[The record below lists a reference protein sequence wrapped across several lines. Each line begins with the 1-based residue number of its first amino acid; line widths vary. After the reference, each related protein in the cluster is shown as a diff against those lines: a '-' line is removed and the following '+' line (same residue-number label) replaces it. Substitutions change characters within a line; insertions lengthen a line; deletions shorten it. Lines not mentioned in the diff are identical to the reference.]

1 MVDDGEWTGPT
12 RSLADGPAWP
22 APAACLPEP
31 GLLSP
36 LLGAGWE
43 QLPHSRNA
51 TGGLLE
57 DRVKFPGGMG
67 ATADC
72 AASAASLPAPSAPG
86 L

>member
-1 MVDDGEWTGPT
+1 MYLPGPLT
-12 RSLADGPAWP
+12 DWLTA
-22 APAACLPEP
+22 
-31 GLLSP
+31 
-36 LLGAGWE
+36 LGAGWE

-72 AASAASLPAPSAPG
+72 AALSQLLPSNPLCPPAS
-86 L
+86 

>member
-1 MVDDGEWTGPT
+1 MYLPGPLT
-12 RSLADGPAWP
+12 DWLTA
-22 APAACLPEP
+22 
-31 GLLSP
+31 
-36 LLGAGWE
+36 LGAGWE

-72 AASAASLPAPSAPG
+72 APLSCCPPAC
-86 L
+86 